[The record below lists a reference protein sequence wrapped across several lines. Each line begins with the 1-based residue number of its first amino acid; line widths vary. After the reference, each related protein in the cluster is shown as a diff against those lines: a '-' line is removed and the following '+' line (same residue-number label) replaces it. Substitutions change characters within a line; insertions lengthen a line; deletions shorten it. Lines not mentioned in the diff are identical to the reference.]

1 MSASLLVLLG
11 TELSLKNDKPH
22 SCLCIYQYDTIKKTQ
37 HNSAQHNSGTVVII
51 CNKMTPR
58 FALY

>member
-22 SCLCIYQYDTIKKTQ
+22 SCLCIYQYDAIKKTSTCSTQ
-37 HNSAQHNSGTVVII
+37 HNSDTVVII
-51 CNKMTPR
+51 CNKMTTHL
-58 FALY
+58 ALF